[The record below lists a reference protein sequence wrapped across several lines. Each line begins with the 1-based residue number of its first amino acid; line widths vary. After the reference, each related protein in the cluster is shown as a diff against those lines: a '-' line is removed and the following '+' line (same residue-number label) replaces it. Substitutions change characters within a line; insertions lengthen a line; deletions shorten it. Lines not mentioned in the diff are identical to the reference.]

1 MWALGFP
8 PGQEKKIKGGGW
20 QRLTAALCSASTLFY
35 LLCLSLEVKIQVAG
49 FGKQW
54 LRLGKQW
61 LSGGNVRLQGSW
73 RLLLGSLGGVGVQR
87 AVECK

>member
-54 LRLGKQW
+54 L
-61 LSGGNVRLQGSW
+61 SGGNVRVQGSW